1 MRMTKLKP
9 YCTDENWHGRPDCR
23 ECAIR
28 STVLF
33 SVLTKEQLED
43 ALLEIDNKLCES
55 GSELFGQEGREDYVY
70 TVRAGCVKMVHRL
83 GDGSCRIV
91 RLHYRGDAIGLEA
104 LLDEPYR
111 HTAIVLQKADMCRI
125 PVSVIR
131 KLEKTNPD
139 LYQQLMQRW
148 QASLDEAE
156 SFITDLNTGTAETRL
171 ARLLLKLENHN
182 VARSFPDLLR
192 EDIASI
198 IGVTTETASRIMADF
213 RRRKWVWNE
222 ENRHLRCDAEALKKL
237 V

>member
-1 MRMTKLKP
+1 MSKTKP
-9 YCTDENWHGRPDCR
+9 YCTNENWNGHADCQV
-23 ECAIR
+23 CAIR

-33 SVLTKEQLED
+33 SVLSKSQLED
-43 ALLEIDNKLCES
+43 ALLEIDNKWCEPD
-55 GSELFGQEGREDYVY
+55 SELFAQDCRDNYVY
-70 TVRAGCVKMVHRL
+70 TIRAGCVKMVHRL
-83 GDGSCRIV
+83 DDGSGRIV

-104 LLDEPYR
+104 LLGEPYR
-111 HTAIVLQKADMCRI
+111 HTAVVLQKADVCRI

-131 KLEKTNPD
+131 TLEDRNPD

-171 ARLLLKLENHN
+171 ARLLLKLDNHN
-182 VARSFPDLLR
+182 GGRAIPDLLR

-198 IGVTTETASRIMADF
+198 IGVTTETASRLMADF
-213 RRRKWVWNE
+213 RRRKLVWNE
-222 ENRHLRCDAEALKKL
+222 ENRHLRCDAEALNKL